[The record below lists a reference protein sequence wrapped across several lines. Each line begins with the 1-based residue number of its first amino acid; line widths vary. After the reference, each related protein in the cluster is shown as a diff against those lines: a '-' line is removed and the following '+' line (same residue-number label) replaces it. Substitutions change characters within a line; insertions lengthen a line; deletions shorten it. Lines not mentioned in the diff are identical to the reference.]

1 MTPPTPPAW
10 AVPRAQLRLAGVL
23 RPALRTWMRLTVE
36 GAENVPIEGA
46 VLLAATHRS
55 HADSVA
61 IGASL
66 PRPIHYV
73 GDVRLQSW
81 PIVGRTLPSFGMVPL
96 DRGAGDAGAL
106 AGLVDFLA
114 VAGACVVIYPEGTRS
129 RDGRVHRLRSGLSRV
144 ASLAGV
150 SVVPVAVMGTDGVW
164 PIGRPP
170 RLRGGRVTVRF
181 GRALDAP
188 EPDARAR
195 RAFNERLQLDLA
207 ALAGTE
213 AATRLS
219 PIRGGPEAGA

>member
-10 AVPRAQLRLAGVL
+10 AVPRAQLRLSGVL
-23 RPALRTWMRLTVE
+23 RPTLRTWMRLGVE
-36 GAENVPIEGA
+36 GAEHVPLDGA

-81 PIVGRTLPSFGMVPL
+81 PLLGRTLPSFGMVPL
-96 DRGAGDAGAL
+96 DRGAGDATAL

-114 VAGACVVIYPEGTRS
+114 LAGACVVIYPEGTRS

-144 ASLAGV
+144 AALARV
-150 SVVPVAVMGTDGVW
+150 PVVPVAVVGTDEVW
-164 PIGRPP
+164 PIARPP
-170 RLRGGRVTVRF
+170 RLRGGRVSVRF
-181 GRALDAP
+181 GPALAPP
-188 EPDARAR
+188 EPDARSR
-195 RAFNERLQLDLA
+195 RAFNEALQHELA
-207 ALAGTE
+207 RLAGSE
-213 AATRLS
+213 AATGLS
-219 PIRGGPEAGA
+219 PIRGGREGDA